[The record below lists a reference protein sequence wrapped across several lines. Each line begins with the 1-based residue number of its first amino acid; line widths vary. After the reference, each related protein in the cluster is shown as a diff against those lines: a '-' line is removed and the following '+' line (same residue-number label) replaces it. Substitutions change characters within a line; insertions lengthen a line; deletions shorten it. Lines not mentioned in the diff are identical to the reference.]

1 MILKGK
7 NIIVTG
13 SEGLLGKAIVVDIQK
28 EGGIAI
34 CLDIS
39 LDTAPESHH
48 YKVDLT
54 HQEETE
60 NMVNQLLKTYH
71 QIDGLVNNTY
81 PRTKDWGTKM
91 EEVVL
96 SSFRQNV
103 DWQLNSVF
111 NLIQLISNH
120 MTIFNQGSV
129 VNIASIY
136 GIVGNDFTLYNNTNL
151 TSPVAYSAIK
161 GGLINMNRYLAS
173 YFGKNNL
180 RFNCVSPGGIQDQ
193 QPEEFIK
200 NYNAKVPMKR
210 MGAPEDI
217 APTVSFLLS
226 EKSKYITGQ
235 NIAIDGGWTAI

>member
-7 NIIVTG
+7 NIIITG
-13 SEGLLGKAIVVDIQK
+13 SEGLIGRALVDDINR
-28 EGGIAI
+28 EGGVAI

-39 LDTAPESHH
+39 LKTDPEIHH

-54 HQEETE
+54 
-60 NMVNQLLKTYH
+60 NQGQTKSIVKKLIKSYRR
-71 QIDGLVNNTY
+71 IDGLVNNAY

-91 EEVVL
+91 EEVDL
-96 SSFRQNV
+96 YSFRQNV
-103 DWQLNSVF
+103 DWQLNGVF
-111 NLIQLISNH
+111 HLIQLVSNH
-120 MTIFNQGSV
+120 MIDFKDGSI

-136 GIVGNDFTLYNNTNL
+136 GIIGNDFTLYDNTNL
-151 TSPVAYSAIK
+151 NPPVAYSAIK

-193 QPEEFIK
+193 QPTEFIK
-200 NYNAKVPMKR
+200 KYNAKVPMKR
-210 MGAPEDI
+210 MGTPKDI

-226 EKSKYITGQ
+226 KKANYITGQ
-235 NIAIDGGWTAI
+235 NIAIDGGWMAI

>member
-13 SEGLLGKAIVVDIQK
+13 SKGLLGKAIVKDIQK

-39 LDTAPESHH
+39 HETVPESHK
-48 YKVDLT
+48 YKIDLTKQKDTDTIVDL
-54 HQEETE
+54 
-60 NMVNQLLKTYH
+60 LIKKYH
-71 QIDGLVNNTY
+71 QIDGLVNNAY
-81 PRTKDWGTKM
+81 PKTKDWDTKM
-91 EEVVL
+91 EEVTL

-103 DWQLNSVF
+103 DWQLNSIF
-111 NLIQLISNH
+111 HLIQLLSKH
-120 MTIFNQGSV
+120 MTRFNEGSV

-136 GIVGNDFTLYNNTNL
+136 GIVGNDFTLYDNTNL

-180 RFNCVSPGGIQDQ
+180 RFNCVSPGGIQNQ
-193 QPEEFIK
+193 QPENFIK
-200 NYNAKVPMKR
+200 NYSEKVPMKR
-210 MGAPEDI
+210 MGTPEDI

-226 EKSKYITGQ
+226 KKAKYITGQ

>member
-7 NIIVTG
+7 NIVVTG
-13 SEGLLGKAIVVDIQK
+13 SEGLLGKAIVDDIEK
-28 EGGIAI
+28 EGGVAI
-34 CLDIS
+34 CFDIS
-39 LDTAPESHH
+39 LDTNPELHL

-54 HQEETE
+54 HQEQT
-60 NMVNQLLKTYH
+60 VRIVKKILKTYRR
-71 QIDGLVNNTY
+71 IDGLVNNAY
-81 PRTKDWGTKM
+81 PRTKDWETKM
-91 EEVVL
+91 EEVDL
-96 SSFRQNV
+96 SSFSQNV
-103 DWQLNSVF
+103 DWQLNSIF
-111 NLIQLISNH
+111 HLIQLISNH
-120 MTIFNQGSV
+120 MIGFKDGSI

-136 GIVGNDFTLYNNTNL
+136 GIVGNDFTLYENTEL

-180 RFNCVSPGGIQDQ
+180 RFNCVSPGGIKDQ
-193 QPEEFIK
+193 QPNEFIK

-210 MGAPEDI
+210 MGTPEDI

-226 EKSKYITGQ
+226 KKANYITGQ

>member
-13 SEGLLGKAIVVDIQK
+13 SEGLLGKAIVDDIQK

-39 LDTAPESHH
+39 HETAPESHR

-60 NMVNQLLKTYH
+60 SIVIKLIKTYRH
-71 QIDGLVNNTY
+71 IDGLVNNAY

-91 EEVVL
+91 EEVAL

-103 DWQLNSVF
+103 DWQLNSIF
-111 NLIQLISNH
+111 HIIQLLSNH
-120 MTIFNQGSV
+120 MIGFNQGSV

-136 GIVGNDFTLYNNTNL
+136 GIVGNDFTLYENTNL

-180 RFNCVSPGGIQDQ
+180 RFNCVSPGGIQDK
-193 QPEEFIK
+193 QPDEFIK
-200 NYNAKVPMKR
+200 NYNNKVPLKR
-210 MGAPEDI
+210 MGTPEDI
-217 APTVSFLLS
+217 APLVSFLLS

>member
-13 SEGLLGKAIVVDIQK
+13 SKGLLGKAIVSDIKK

-39 LDTAPESHH
+39 HETTEGINRF
-48 YKVDLT
+48 KVDLT
-54 HQEETE
+54 DQGQTE
-60 NMVNQLLKTYH
+60 NCIKEIIKTYKI
-71 QIDGLVNNTY
+71 IDGLVNNAY

-91 EEVVL
+91 EEVSL
-96 SSFRQNV
+96 SSFRQNI

-111 NLIQLISNH
+111 HLIQLLSIH
-120 MTIFNQGSV
+120 MKEINQGSV
-129 VNIASIY
+129 VNIASVY
-136 GIVGNDFTLYNNTNL
+136 GIVGNDFTVYEGTDM

-180 RFNCVSPGGIQDQ
+180 RFNCVSPGGIQHKQ
-193 QPEEFIK
+193 SSKFIK

-210 MGAPEDI
+210 MGTPEDI

-226 EKSKYITGQ
+226 EKANYITGQ

>member
-13 SEGLLGKAIVVDIQK
+13 SEGLLGKAIVDDIQK

-39 LDTAPESHH
+39 LETAPESHH

-54 HQEETE
+54 HQEDTKKT
-60 NMVNQLLKTYH
+60 VKQLIRTYH
-71 QIDGLVNNTY
+71 QIDGLVNNAY

-91 EEVVL
+91 EEVTL

-103 DWQLNSVF
+103 DWQLNSIF
-111 NLIQLISNH
+111 HLIQLISNH
-120 MTIFNQGSV
+120 MTGFNQGSV

-136 GIVGNDFTLYNNTNL
+136 GIVGNDFTLYHNTNL

-161 GGLINMNRYLAS
+161 GGLINLNRYLAS
-173 YFGKNNL
+173 YFGGNNL

-193 QPEEFIK
+193 QQEQFVK
-200 NYNAKVPMKR
+200 NYNAKVPLKR
-210 MGAPEDI
+210 MGTPQDI

-226 EKSKYITGQ
+226 EKAKYITGQ

>member
-13 SEGLLGKAIVVDIQK
+13 SEGLLGKAIVDDIQK
-28 EGGIAI
+28 EGGIPI

-39 LDTAPESHH
+39 HETASESHR

-54 HQEETE
+54 HQKETE
-60 NMVNQLLKTYH
+60 STLIKLIKTYH
-71 QIDGLVNNTY
+71 HIDGLVNNAY
-81 PRTKDWGTKM
+81 PRTKDWGAKM
-91 EEVVL
+91 EEVAF
-96 SSFRQNV
+96 SSFRKNV
-103 DWQLNSVF
+103 DWQLNSIF
-111 NLIQLISNH
+111 HLIQLISKH
-120 MTIFNQGSV
+120 MIELNQGSV

-136 GIVGNDFTLYNNTNL
+136 GIVGSDFTLYDNTNL

-180 RFNCVSPGGIQDQ
+180 RFNCVSPGGIQHK

-200 NYNAKVPMKR
+200 KYNAKVPMNR
-210 MGAPEDI
+210 MGTPEDI

-226 EKSKYITGQ
+226 EKAKYITGQ

>member
-13 SEGLLGKAIVVDIQK
+13 SEGLLGKAIVDDIQK

-39 LDTAPESHH
+39 LETAPESHQ

-54 HQEETE
+54 HQEDTKKTLK
-60 NMVNQLLKTYH
+60 QLIRTYH
-71 QIDGLVNNTY
+71 QIDGLVNNAY

-91 EEVVL
+91 EEVAL

-103 DWQLNSVF
+103 DWQLNSIF
-111 NLIQLISNH
+111 HLIQLISNH
-120 MTIFNQGSV
+120 MTGLNQGAV

-136 GIVGNDFTLYNNTNL
+136 GMVGNDFTLYNNTDL

-193 QPEEFIK
+193 QPQEFIK

-210 MGAPEDI
+210 MGTPEDI

-226 EKSKYITGQ
+226 EKAKYITGQ

>member
-13 SEGLLGKAIVVDIQK
+13 SEGLLGKAIVTDIKK

-39 LDTAPESHH
+39 HETASELHR

-60 NMVNQLLKTYH
+60 SNLIKLFEAYH
-71 QIDGLVNNTY
+71 HIDGLVNNAY

-91 EEVVL
+91 EEVAL

-103 DWQLNSVF
+103 DWQLNSIF
-111 NLIQLISNH
+111 HLIQLISNH
-120 MTIFNQGSV
+120 MIGFNQGSV

-136 GIVGNDFTLYNNTNL
+136 GIVGNDFTLYDNTNL

-193 QPEEFIK
+193 QPDEFIK

-210 MGAPEDI
+210 MGTPEDI

>member
-13 SEGLLGKAIVVDIQK
+13 SEGLLGKAIVADIQK

-39 LDTAPESHH
+39 HETAPELHR
-48 YKVDLT
+48 YKVNLT

-60 NMVNQLLKTYH
+60 NILIKLFEAYH
-71 QIDGLVNNTY
+71 HIDGLVNNAY

-91 EEVVL
+91 EEVAL

-103 DWQLNSVF
+103 DWQLNSIF
-111 NLIQLISNH
+111 HLIQLISNH
-120 MTIFNQGSV
+120 MIGFNQGSV

-136 GIVGNDFTLYNNTNL
+136 GIVGNDFTLYDNTNL

-193 QPEEFIK
+193 QPDEFIK

-210 MGAPEDI
+210 MGTPEDI

>member
-1 MILKGK
+1 MILKNK
-7 NIIVTG
+7 KIIVTG
-13 SEGLLGKAIVVDIQK
+13 SEGLLGKAIVEDIQK

-39 LDTAPESHH
+39 LKTVTKLHQ
-48 YKVDLT
+48 YQIDLT
-54 HQEETE
+54 NPEKTE
-60 NMVNQLLKTYH
+60 GIVSKLIKTYI
-71 QIDGLVNNTY
+71 QIDGLVNNAY
-81 PRTKDWGTKM
+81 PRTIDWGTKM
-91 EEVVL
+91 EEVDL

-111 NLIQLISNH
+111 HLIQLISNH
-120 MTIFNQGSV
+120 MNGFNKGSI

-136 GIVGNDFTLYNNTNL
+136 GIVGNDFTLYDNTNL

-180 RFNCVSPGGIQDQ
+180 RFNCVSPGGIQHK

-200 NYNAKVPMKR
+200 KYNAKVPMNR
-210 MGAPEDI
+210 MGTPEDI

-226 EKSKYITGQ
+226 EKAKYITGQ